1 LKQGTSDPKIIELTV
16 KAQWMMNGGKSSA
29 DWDALPLADQTL
41 LIIDYSSKLDVE
53 HNRMVNAVREGVY
66 AKPKRNIEQ

>member
-1 LKQGTSDPKIIELTV
+1 
-16 KAQWMMNGGKSSA
+16 MMNGGKSSA